1 MIVSGYG
8 PPLIPGDNS
17 HANLGTAQRWRAA
30 VYLGLISS
38 TFSTVVSQLSAA
50 RIGRDAAVDWMS
62 VAAIPARDWALTA
75 DPSIGPIAIGIA
87 FHQWA
92 DFSWALVF
100 FGVLGKWTA
109 KLGPASLAIAAVPWA
124 ILTSA
129 FEWLILVPLF
139 PFWQPI
145 FTLQQPYWIGFLVH
159 LSSAS
164 MYPLFA
170 WLRRSPS
177 QRDAFAGRTFLRV
190 WSLGAICGILLLEA
204 AALFAA
210 YDRELPWAG
219 RNPSV
224 DQTFIRH
231 MSTHHEQG
239 ILLASIAAERAGDAH
254 LGALSKLMVANQ
266 RGESRILAH
275 WWASW
280 FNEPMKICSAEE
292 RASMPGLLDTADVA
306 KLRSTE
312 APSFDRLFVELM
324 TRHHK
329 GAVAMAD
336 SQIREGSDPRLRIM
350 AHAIR
355 HGQQGEIA
363 LMHGLDGAP
372 AVSLALRNMF
382 ADNFNLVPE
391 LGAIRGG
398 ALPGG
403 VADGFVRRR

>member
-1 MIVSGYG
+1 
-8 PPLIPGDNS
+8 LIAGGSSPDKLDS
-17 HANLGTAQRWRAA
+17 AKRWRAA

-62 VAAIPARDWALTA
+62 VAAIPARDWALTLE
-75 DPSIGPIAIGIA
+75 PSFGAMAVGIA

-100 FGVLGKWTA
+100 FGVFGKWTA
-109 KLGPASLAIAAVPWA
+109 KLSPASLSVAAVPWA

-129 FEWLILVPLF
+129 LEWFILVPLF

-170 WLRRSPS
+170 WLRRSAS
-177 QRDAFAGRTFLRV
+177 ARKAFEGETFLRV
-190 WSLGAICGILLLEA
+190 WSLGAICGIILLEV
-204 AALFAA
+204 AALLAA
-210 YDRELPWAG
+210 HDRELPWAG
-219 RNPSV
+219 RDPSV
-224 DQTFIRH
+224 DRTFIRH

-239 ILLASIAAERAGDAH
+239 ILLASIAAERAGDPH
-254 LGALSKLMVANQ
+254 LRALSNLMAASQ
-266 RGESRILAH
+266 KGEAKILAH

-280 FNEPMKICSAEE
+280 FVEPMQICSAQE
-292 RASMPGLLDTADVA
+292 RASMAGLLDTTDVA

-312 APSFDRLFVELM
+312 ASSFDRLFVDLM
-324 TRHHK
+324 TKHHK

-336 SQIREGSDPRLRIM
+336 SQLRDGSDPRLRIM

-355 HGQQGEIA
+355 HQQQGEIA
-363 LMHGLDGAP
+363 LMHGVTGEP

-382 ADNFNLVPE
+382 ADNVNL
-391 LGAIRGG
+391 AN
-398 ALPGG
+398 
-403 VADGFVRRR
+403 